1 MIKKITAV
9 LTAAIIMLCSAVPCF
24 AETNKDWQNGNIPS
38 ERQLP
43 RAVDYTDTFSS
54 KELDTLNEKLDDISD
69 KWGVDV
75 VCVLDTDYDSYS
87 YSATSYADDYYDYNG
102 FRSSGIAFAVFSV
115 SREWAIST
123 KGSAISTFTDKG
135 QSDIISDI
143 KSYMSDGDY
152 YEAFYKFAEKCDE
165 YLQYEHDNGKAKT
178 DGSSKVDMMDI
189 LFAAVISVVIGVI
202 VGFIGSGIM
211 KSKLKSVKFQSG
223 AANYVVPNTFN
234 LSNAQDVYLYSTVT
248 QTRRESDSSSSSG
261 GSSTHSSSS
270 GSTHGGSSG
279 SF

>member
-1 MIKKITAV
+1 MIKRITAL
-9 LTAAIIMLCSAVPCF
+9 LTAAVLMLCSAIPCF
-24 AETNKDWQNGNIPS
+24 AENNRDWQSGNKPS
-38 ERQLP
+38 ERLLP
-43 RAVDYTDTFSS
+43 RAVDYTDTLSS
-54 KELDTLNEKLDDISD
+54 DELDTLNSKLDDISA

-75 VCVLDTDYDSYS
+75 VCVLDTDYESYT

-102 FRSSGIAFAVFSV
+102 FRNDGIALAIFTV

-135 QSDIISDI
+135 QSNIISDI
-143 KSYMSDGDY
+143 KGYMSDGDY
-152 YEAFYKFAEKCDE
+152 YEAFSSFADKCDE
-165 YLQYEHDNGKAKT
+165 YLQYEKDNGKAKS
-178 DGSSKVDMMDI
+178 DSSGKNLI
-189 LFAAVISVVIGVI
+189 IAIAISVVIGVI
-202 VGFIGSGIM
+202 VGFIGSGMM

-248 QTRRESDSSSSSG
+248 KTRRDSDSSSGSG

>member
-24 AETNKDWQNGNIPS
+24 AETNKDWQDGNIPS

-54 KELDTLNEKLDDISD
+54 DELDTLNEKFDELSD
-69 KWGVDV
+69 KWGVDI

-102 FRSSGIAFAVFSV
+102 FRSSGIALAVFTD

-135 QSDIISDI
+135 QSNIISGI

-152 YEAFYKFAEKCDE
+152 YEAFYKFADKCNE

-178 DGSSKVDMMDI
+178 NDSSIDTMDI
-189 LFAAVISVVIGVI
+189 LLAVVISVVIGVI
-202 VGFIGSGIM
+202 AGFIGSGMM

-234 LSNAQDVYLYSTVT
+234 LSNSQDVYLYSTVT
-248 QTRRESDSSSSSG
+248 KTRRESNSSG
-261 GSSTHSSSS
+261 GSGSSTHSSSS

>member
-1 MIKKITAV
+1 MIKRIAAL
-9 LTAAIIMLCSAVPCF
+9 LTAAVLMLCSAIPCF
-24 AETNKDWQNGNIPS
+24 AENNRDWQSGNKPS
-38 ERQLP
+38 ERLLP
-43 RAVDYTDTFSS
+43 RAVDYTDTLSS
-54 KELDTLNEKLDDISD
+54 DELDTLSSKLDDISA

-75 VCVLDTDYDSYS
+75 VCVLDTDYESYT

-102 FRSSGIAFAVFSV
+102 FRYDGIALAVFTV
-115 SREWAIST
+115 SKKWAIST

-143 KSYMSDGDY
+143 KSYMSNGDY
-152 YEAFYKFAEKCDE
+152 YEAFSSFADKCDE
-165 YLQYEHDNGKAKT
+165 YLQYEKDNGKAKS
-178 DGSSKVDMMDI
+178 DSSGKNLI
-189 LFAAVISVVIGVI
+189 IAIAISVVIGVI
-202 VGFIGSGIM
+202 VGFIGSGMM

-234 LSNAQDVYLYSTVT
+234 LSNSQDVYLYSTVT
-248 QTRRESDSSSSSG
+248 KTRRDSDSSSGSG

>member
-1 MIKKITAV
+1 MIKRITAL
-9 LTAAIIMLCSAVPCF
+9 LTAAVLMLCSAIPCF
-24 AETNKDWQNGNIPS
+24 AENNRDWQSGNKPS
-38 ERQLP
+38 ERLLP
-43 RAVDYTDTFSS
+43 RAVDYTDTLSS
-54 KELDTLNEKLDDISD
+54 DELDTLSSKLDDISA

-75 VCVLDTDYDSYS
+75 VCVLDTDYESYT

-102 FRSSGIAFAVFSV
+102 FRYDGIALAVFTV

-135 QSDIISDI
+135 QSNIISDI
-143 KSYMSDGDY
+143 KSYMSNGDY
-152 YEAFYKFAEKCDE
+152 YEAFSSFADKCDE
-165 YLQYEHDNGKAKT
+165 YLQYEKDNGKAKS
-178 DGSSKVDMMDI
+178 DSSGKNLI
-189 LFAAVISVVIGVI
+189 IAIAISVVIGVI
-202 VGFIGSGIM
+202 VGFIGSGMM

-248 QTRRESDSSSSSG
+248 KTRRDSDSSSGSG

>member
-9 LTAAIIMLCSAVPCF
+9 LTAAIILLCSAIPCF
-24 AETNKDWQNGNIPS
+24 AENNKDWQSGNIPS
-38 ERQLP
+38 ERLLP
-43 RAVDYTDTFSS
+43 RAVDYTDTLSS
-54 KELDTLNEKLDDISD
+54 DELDTLNSKLDDISD

-75 VCVLDTDYDSYS
+75 VCVLDTDYESYT

-102 FRSSGIAFAVFSV
+102 FRYDGIALAVFTV

-143 KSYMSDGDY
+143 KSDMSDGDY
-152 YEAFYKFAEKCDE
+152 YEAFSEFADKCDE
-165 YLQYEHDNGKAKT
+165 YLQYEKDNGKAKT
-178 DGSSKVDMMDI
+178 DSSGKNLI
-189 LFAAVISVVIGVI
+189 IAIAISVVIGVI
-202 VGFIGSGIM
+202 VGFIGSGMM

-248 QTRRESDSSSSSG
+248 KTRRESDSSSGSG

>member
-1 MIKKITAV
+1 MIKRITAL
-9 LTAAIIMLCSAVPCF
+9 LTAAVLMLCSAIPCF
-24 AETNKDWQNGNIPS
+24 AENNRDWQSGNKPS
-38 ERQLP
+38 ERLLP
-43 RAVDYTDTFSS
+43 RAVDYTDTLSS
-54 KELDTLNEKLDDISD
+54 DELDTLISKLDDISA

-75 VCVLDTDYDSYS
+75 VCVLDTDYESYT

-102 FRSSGIAFAVFSV
+102 FRNDGIALAIFTV

-135 QSDIISDI
+135 QSNIISDI
-143 KSYMSDGDY
+143 KGYMSDGDY
-152 YEAFYKFAEKCDE
+152 YEAFSSFADKCDE
-165 YLQYEHDNGKAKT
+165 YLQYEKDNGKAKS
-178 DGSSKVDMMDI
+178 DSSGKNLI
-189 LFAAVISVVIGVI
+189 IAIAISVVIGVI
-202 VGFIGSGIM
+202 VGFIGSGMM

-248 QTRRESDSSSSSG
+248 KTRRESDSSSGSG

>member
-1 MIKKITAV
+1 MIKRITAL
-9 LTAAIIMLCSAVPCF
+9 LTAAVLMLCSAIPCF
-24 AETNKDWQNGNIPS
+24 AENNRDWQSGKIPS
-38 ERQLP
+38 ERLLP
-43 RAVDYTDTFSS
+43 RAVDYTDTLSS
-54 KELDTLNEKLDDISD
+54 DELDTLSSKLDDISD

-75 VCVLDTDYDSYS
+75 VCVLDTDYESYT

-102 FRSSGIAFAVFSV
+102 FRNDGIALAVFTV

-143 KSYMSDGDY
+143 KSYMSNGDY
-152 YEAFYKFAEKCDE
+152 YEAFYKFADKCDE
-165 YLQYEHDNGKAKT
+165 YLQYEKDNGKAKT
-178 DGSSKVDMMDI
+178 DSSGKNLI
-189 LFAAVISVVIGVI
+189 IAIAISVVIGVI

-248 QTRRESDSSSSSG
+248 KTKRESDSSSGSG

-270 GSTHGGSSG
+270 GSMHGGSSG

>member
-1 MIKKITAV
+1 MIKRITAL
-9 LTAAIIMLCSAVPCF
+9 LTAAVLMLCSAIPCF
-24 AETNKDWQNGNIPS
+24 AENNRDWQSGNKPS
-38 ERQLP
+38 ERLLP
-43 RAVDYTDTFSS
+43 RAVDYTDTLSS
-54 KELDTLNEKLDDISD
+54 DELDTLISKLDDISA

-75 VCVLDTDYDSYS
+75 VCVLDTDYESYT

-102 FRSSGIAFAVFSV
+102 FRNDGIALAIFTV

-135 QSDIISDI
+135 QSNIISDI
-143 KSYMSDGDY
+143 KGYMSDGDY
-152 YEAFYKFAEKCDE
+152 YEAFSSFADKCDE
-165 YLQYEHDNGKAKT
+165 YLQYEKDNGKAKS
-178 DGSSKVDMMDI
+178 DSSGKNLI
-189 LFAAVISVVIGVI
+189 IAIAISVVIGVI
-202 VGFIGSGIM
+202 VGFIGSGMM

-248 QTRRESDSSSSSG
+248 KTRRDSDSSSGSG

>member
-1 MIKKITAV
+1 MIKRITAL
-9 LTAAIIMLCSAVPCF
+9 LTAAVLMLCSAIPCF
-24 AETNKDWQNGNIPS
+24 AENNRDWQSGNVPS
-38 ERQLP
+38 ERLLP

-54 KELDTLNEKLDDISD
+54 DELDTLNSKLDDISA

-75 VCVLDTDYDSYS
+75 VCVLDTDYESYT

-102 FRSSGIAFAVFSV
+102 FRNDGIALAVFTV

-143 KSYMSDGDY
+143 KSYMSNGDY
-152 YEAFYKFAEKCDE
+152 YEAFYKFADKCDE
-165 YLQYEHDNGKAKT
+165 YLQYEKDNGKAKT
-178 DGSSKVDMMDI
+178 DSSGKNLI
-189 LFAAVISVVIGVI
+189 IAIAISVVIGVI
-202 VGFIGSGIM
+202 VGFIGSGMM

-248 QTRRESDSSSSSG
+248 KTRRESDSSSGSG

>member
-9 LTAAIIMLCSAVPCF
+9 LTAAIILLCSAIPCF
-24 AETNKDWQNGNIPS
+24 AENNKDWQSGNIPS
-38 ERQLP
+38 ERLLP
-43 RAVDYTDTFSS
+43 RAVDYTDTLSS
-54 KELDTLNEKLDDISD
+54 DELDTLNSKLDDISD

-75 VCVLDTDYDSYS
+75 VCVLDTDYESYT

-102 FRSSGIAFAVFSV
+102 FRNDGIALAVFTV

-135 QSDIISDI
+135 QSDIISYI
-143 KSYMSDGDY
+143 KSDMSNGDY
-152 YEAFYKFAEKCDE
+152 YEAFYKFADKCDE
-165 YLQYEHDNGKAKT
+165 YLQYEKDKGKAKT
-178 DGSSKVDMMDI
+178 DSSGKNLI
-189 LFAAVISVVIGVI
+189 IAIAISVVIGVI

-248 QTRRESDSSSSSG
+248 KTRRESDSSSGSG

>member
-1 MIKKITAV
+1 MIKRITAL
-9 LTAAIIMLCSAVPCF
+9 LTAAVLMLCSAIPCF
-24 AETNKDWQNGNIPS
+24 AENNRDWQSGNIPS
-38 ERQLP
+38 ERLLP
-43 RAVDYTDTFSS
+43 RAVDYTDTLSS
-54 KELDTLNEKLDDISD
+54 DELDTLSSKLDDISA

-75 VCVLDTDYDSYS
+75 VCVLDTDYESYT

-102 FRSSGIAFAVFSV
+102 FRYDGIALAVFTV

-143 KSYMSDGDY
+143 KSYMSNGDY
-152 YEAFYKFAEKCDE
+152 YEAFSEFADKCDE
-165 YLQYEHDNGKAKT
+165 YLQYEKDNGKAKT
-178 DGSSKVDMMDI
+178 DSSGKNLI
-189 LFAAVISVVIGVI
+189 IAIAISVVIGVI
-202 VGFIGSGIM
+202 VGFIGSGMM

-248 QTRRESDSSSSSG
+248 KTRRDSDSSSGSG